1 MIEVKG
7 LTKRYGEI
15 TAIDDVCF
23 SLEKGEI
30 LGLLG
35 PNGAGKTTTMRILSG
50 FMPPSRGTATVAG
63 YDVLKE
69 PLEVKRR
76 VGYMPE
82 HPPLYNEMMVSSY
95 LDFVARIKGVP
106 RNRRK
111 NSFARVVE
119 QCGLPQVTS
128 RLVGNISKGF
138 RQRVGLAQ
146 ALIHD
151 PEVLI
156 LDEPTIGLDPGQI
169 IEIRELIKALG
180 EEHTIILS
188 SHVLPEVTMICKRVV
203 IINEGKVV
211 VVDSYENLSARLR
224 KSERIAIKLTKPNE
238 QVISRLK
245 ALTGVKEVFA
255 DEGNANCFIIESEIK
270 SEIGEEL
277 AKTIVSE
284 GWGLQE
290 MKLLSLSLED
300 IYLRLITGEK
310 ELLS

>member
-23 SLEKGEI
+23 RQEKGEI
-30 LGLLG
+30 LGFLG

-50 FMPPSRGTATVAG
+50 FMPPSRGTAIVAG

-82 HPPLYNEMMVSSY
+82 HPPIYNEMTVSSY

-106 RNRRK
+106 RDQK
-111 NSFARVVE
+111 KSSFDRVVE
-119 QCGLPQVTS
+119 QCGLQEVTG
-128 RLVGNISKGF
+128 RLIGNLSKGY
-138 RQRVGLAQ
+138 RQRLGLAQ
-146 ALIHD
+146 ALIHN

-156 LDEPTIGLDPGQI
+156 LDEPTIGLDPVQI
-169 IEIRELIKALG
+169 IEIREMIKNLG
-180 EEHTIILS
+180 KEHTIILS
-188 SHVLPEVTMICKRVV
+188 SHILPEITMICERVV

-211 VVDSYENLSARLR
+211 VVDSYESLSARLR
-224 KSERIAIKLTKPNE
+224 ESERIAIKLSKPDD
-238 QVISRLK
+238 QVIPRLK
-245 ALTGVKEVFA
+245 ALTGVKDVFA
-255 DEGNANCFIIESEIK
+255 EEGNANCFIIESEIK
-270 SEIGEEL
+270 SEIGEEV
-277 AKTIVSE
+277 AKIIISE

-290 MKLLSLSLED
+290 MKLLSLSLEN
-300 IYLRLITGEK
+300 IYLRLITGKK

>member
-23 SLEKGEI
+23 RLEKGEI
-30 LGLLG
+30 LGFLG

-63 YDVLKE
+63 YDVLRE

-82 HPPLYNEMMVSSY
+82 HPPLYNEMTVSSY

-106 RNRRK
+106 RDHK
-111 NSFARVVE
+111 KTSFDRVTE
-119 QCGLPQVTS
+119 QCGLREVTH
-128 RLVGNISKGF
+128 RLIGNLSKGY
-138 RQRVGLAQ
+138 RQRLGLAQ
-146 ALIHD
+146 ALIHN

-156 LDEPTIGLDPGQI
+156 LDEPTIGLDPVQI
-169 IEIRELIKALG
+169 IEIRETIKNLG
-180 EEHTIILS
+180 KEHTIILS
-188 SHVLPEVTMICKRVV
+188 SHILPEITMICEQVV

-211 VVDSYENLSARLR
+211 VVDSYESLSARLR
-224 KSERIAIKLTKPNE
+224 ESERIAIKLSKPDD
-238 QVISRLK
+238 QVIPRLK

-255 DEGNANCFIIESEIK
+255 EEGNANCFIIESEIK
-270 SEIGEEL
+270 SEIGEEV
-277 AKTIVSE
+277 AKTVIRE

-290 MKLLSLSLED
+290 MKLLSLSLEN
-300 IYLRLITGEK
+300 IYLRLITGKK

>member
-23 SLEKGEI
+23 RLEKGKI
-30 LGLLG
+30 LGFLG

-50 FMPPSRGTATVAG
+50 FMPPSRGTAAVAG

-82 HPPLYNEMMVSSY
+82 HPPLYNEMTVSSY

-106 RNRRK
+106 RDHK
-111 NSFARVVE
+111 KSSFDRVLE
-119 QCGLPQVTS
+119 QCGLQEVTG
-128 RLVGNISKGF
+128 RLIGNLSKGY
-138 RQRVGLAQ
+138 RQRLGLAQ
-146 ALIHD
+146 ALIHN

-156 LDEPTIGLDPGQI
+156 LDEPTIGLDPVQI
-169 IEIRELIKALG
+169 IEIRETIKNLG
-180 EEHTIILS
+180 KEHTVILS
-188 SHVLPEVTMICKRVV
+188 SHILPEITMICERVV

-211 VVDSYENLSARLR
+211 VVDSYESLSARFR
-224 KSERIAIKLTKPNE
+224 ESERIAIKLSKPDD
-238 QVISRLK
+238 QVIPRLK

-255 DEGNANCFIIESEIK
+255 EEGNANCFIIESEIK
-270 SEIGEEL
+270 SEIGEEV

-300 IYLRLITGEK
+300 IYRRLITGEK